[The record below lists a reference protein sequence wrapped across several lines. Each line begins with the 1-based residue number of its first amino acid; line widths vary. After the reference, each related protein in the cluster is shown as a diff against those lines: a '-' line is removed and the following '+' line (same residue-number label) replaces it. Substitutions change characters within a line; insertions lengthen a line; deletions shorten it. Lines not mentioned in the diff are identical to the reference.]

1 MLLIKTMVYSIKTL
15 NIDIT
20 THICITFPVFYFQ
33 FNIIQRSCKF
43 FFSFFL
49 FYLFFSFCKSFFI
62 IFVIFQEDKPKEMES
77 CVLIVSS
84 RYVTVSLFSLDVSQK
99 FLKLRVFSSN
109 IEMISIVGSDNFLR
123 CYTFLSL
130 VLANLFDEMFSHF
143 ASKSSKAL

>member
-1 MLLIKTMVYSIKTL
+1 MIYSIKTL

-20 THICITFPVFYFQ
+20 THTCITFPVLYFQ

-49 FYLFFSFCKSFFI
+49 FHLFFSFCKSFFI
-62 IFVIFQEDKPKEMES
+62 IFVIFQEDQPKEMES

-109 IEMISIVGSDNFLR
+109 IEMISIVGRDNFLR

-143 ASKSSKAL
+143 ASKSSKPL